1 MVTNNKLPTDKMKLV
16 YEILI
21 KHAVNSSIKEF
32 ENENK

>member
-1 MVTNNKLPTDKMKLV
+1 MKLV